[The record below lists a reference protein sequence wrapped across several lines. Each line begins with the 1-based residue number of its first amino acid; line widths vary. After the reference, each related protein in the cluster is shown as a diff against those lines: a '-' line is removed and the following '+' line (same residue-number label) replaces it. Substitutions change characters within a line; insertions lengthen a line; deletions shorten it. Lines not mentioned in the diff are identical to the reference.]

1 MPLTKVTSGVIAA
14 NAVIDSFGTQSITG
28 DKLGLT
34 AINANNIVSGSVTGD
49 KLGATSINA
58 NNIVNGTITGTKI
71 AANTITGDDI
81 GQNAISAN
89 NIATNAIENYTA
101 LTNRPLSNRNIV
113 INGAMAVVQRNANTT
128 SITTAGYYSPDRWK
142 IEIGTAGTW
151 TMNVDSAGV
160 NRAGP
165 NEFGNSCNLIC
176 TTADSSLATGD
187 YFILAQYIEGRNL
200 QQIKKGTANAESITV
215 SFWAKSSN
223 TGTFICELVDLDN
236 SRQCSQS
243 YTISTAGTWERK
255 TLTFPADTTGRF
267 DNDNAGGLALDF
279 WLAAGTTY
287 TSGSLDTVW
296 APATNANRAA
306 GQFNL
311 AGNINNYFAITG
323 VQLEVGSVA
332 TPFEMRNY
340 GQELIMCQRYYQSI
354 STGILTGIGNGA
366 ATTAAIINEAF
377 CPLFVP
383 LRASPTMGSVS
394 VTQFDA
400 DSLSNATV
408 TPTVNSF
415 NANRQLVLNFTGLN
429 ADLLDNRAGFVRIN
443 APLTISAEL

>member
-1 MPLTKVTSGVIAA
+1 M
-14 NAVIDSFGTQSITG
+14 Q
-28 DKLGLT
+28 
-34 AINANNIVSGSVTGD
+34 
-49 KLGATSINA
+49 
-58 NNIVNGTITGTKI
+58 
-71 AANTITGDDI
+71 
-81 GQNAISAN
+81 
-89 NIATNAIENYTA
+89 
-101 LTNRPLSNRNIV
+101 
-113 INGAMAVVQRNANTT
+113 VVQRNANTT

-187 YFILAQYIEGRNL
+187 YFILAQYIEGLNL
-200 QQIKKGTANAESITV
+200 QQIKKGTANAESLTV

-236 SRQCSQS
+236 SRQCSKS

-296 APATNANRAA
+296 APATNANRAV

-332 TPFEMRNY
+332 TPFEVRPY
-340 GQELIMCQRYYQSI
+340 TTELQLCQRYFY
-354 STGILTGIGNGA
+354 
-366 ATTAAIINEAF
+366 
-377 CPLFVP
+377 
-383 LRASPTMGSVS
+383 SVGGES
-394 VTQFDA
+394 VTETAGGVGIAYITTYAF
-400 DSLSNATV
+400 ATV
-408 TPTVNSF
+408 TFPVTMRTEPT
-415 NANRQLVLNFTGLN
+415 LVKVGNWDWSDWTGSSAAGALIISTDESSSKVGFVASSGTTTGLTQYRPYYLRSN
-429 ADLLDNRAGFVRIN
+429 SLASRLQFSADL
-443 APLTISAEL
+443 